1 MANIARISRSNRIQ
15 SVDEHLEHVGDYCK
29 VNAEKIGMSSC

>member
-29 VNAEKIGMSSC
+29 VNAVNIPRS